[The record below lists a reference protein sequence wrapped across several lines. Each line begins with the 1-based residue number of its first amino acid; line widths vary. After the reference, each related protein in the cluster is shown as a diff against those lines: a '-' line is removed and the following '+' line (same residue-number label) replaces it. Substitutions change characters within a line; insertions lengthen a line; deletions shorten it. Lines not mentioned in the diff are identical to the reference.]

1 MQFKLLTIL
10 ALTSSLVVADE
21 VAGRDL
27 QDDLNSI
34 GAGIASQVKNNI
46 DSFATILAGVPPDV
60 MSVLITA
67 VPQPTGTDLSGYFNS
82 LISDVKD
89 GTPPA
94 WYTDLPNNAKIFLS
108 SKASQLASAV
118 PTGLLPTDG
127 SGRTGGPTAT
137 GNAATT
143 TGAKPTSSAQPNGNA
158 PARPAGAILGGI
170 AGVAGVLGLAI
181 LL

>member
-10 ALTSSLVVADE
+10 ALTSSFVVADE

-27 QDDLNSI
+27 QDELNSI
-34 GAGIASQVKNNI
+34 GAGIVSQVKGNI
-46 DSFATILAGVPPDV
+46 DSFATILASIPSDV

-67 VPQPTGTDLSGYFNS
+67 VPQPTGTNLSGYFDS

-89 GTPPA
+89 GNPPA
-94 WYTDLPNNAKIFLS
+94 WYTGLPDNAKMFLS
-108 SKASQLASAV
+108 SKASQLATAV
-118 PTGLLPTDG
+118 PTDT
-127 SGRTGGPTAT
+127 GPTAT

-170 AGVAGVLGLAI
+170 AGVAGVLGLAV